1 MPRLLRLI
9 LTAVA
14 ALAVFY
20 AVATV
25 WRQNDRAAG
34 LDFYIYFVAGQLAG
48 RADVENIYAAE
59 VQERVGEEYFERARQ
74 SGSERRRYDAQRRR
88 RLDLVSSPF
97 LFSTLRWTSRD
108 YDRALTQL
116 HAFVLFAFIAG
127 VLLLCRAVRLPWA
140 GSLFLV
146 AGLLLWYRGFEAD
159 LRVGNVNS
167 MQLLAL
173 AVVVWGAGRRGAGG
187 TAGWEPA
194 LRWVLL
200 GALLMFKPNV
210 MFVPLLFAVARLARR
225 EYRALGRDLVAGSV
239 GAFAAIAI
247 ASITYGSPRVWLQW
261 VRAANDFYHRLPTRV
276 ERNVTPA
283 LALFHE
289 HGEWVSYALA
299 ALLLAIVCAA
309 IWRTKSDDAPLLA
322 GLGILVYLL
331 SANVVWLHYMVLAIP
346 IAVALMR
353 WRTTAV
359 ISIAALLLIAE
370 EPFEMLAGRAAF
382 EVEAWLIGPALFVLF
397 GCGVWALGRTDR
409 PAGGPSSFLHR
420 DPATVRG
427 RLARGV
433 EHALLHQA
441 ILERCRGSERVAI
454 AAVDCGQE
462 CTAEVEGA
470 GAEGAA
476 GRVAGTLLERA
487 SGQALER
494 RAVHRQQHLLAR
506 EAHRPFLAVDGEHAR
521 FVGSGGDDAE
531 VHHRDRAAAQPQ
543 IDRREIV

>member
-1 MPRLLRLI
+1 MPRLLRHL
-9 LTAVA
+9 LTAAA
-14 ALAVFY
+14 ALAALY

-25 WRQNDRAAG
+25 WRQHDRAAG

-48 RADVENIYAAE
+48 RADVENIYAPE

-74 SGSERRRYDAQRRR
+74 SGSERRQYDAQRRR

-116 HAFVLFAFIAG
+116 HVFVLFAFVAG

-140 GSLFLV
+140 ASLFLV
-146 AGLLLWYRGFEAD
+146 AALLLWYRGFEAD

-194 LRWVLL
+194 LQWLLL
-200 GALLMFKPNV
+200 GALLLFKPNV

-225 EYRALGRDLVAGSV
+225 EYRELGRDLAAGAI
-239 GAFAAIAI
+239 GAFVAFVV

-261 VRAANDFYHRLPTRV
+261 VRAANDFYHRLPTRM

-309 IWRTKSDDAPLLA
+309 IWRTKNDDAPLLA
-322 GLGILVYLL
+322 GLGVLVYLL

-346 IAVALMR
+346 IAIVLMR
-353 WRTTAV
+353 WRATALV
-359 ISIAALLLIAE
+359 AIAALLLIAE
-370 EPFEMLAGRAAF
+370 EPFELVVRRPAF
-382 EVEAWLIGPALFVLF
+382 EVEAWLIGPALFALF
-397 GCGVWALGRTDR
+397 ACAVWALGRADR
-409 PAGGPSSFLHR
+409 PAGGPSSSLHR
-420 DPATVRG
+420 NP
-427 RLARGV
+427 
-433 EHALLHQA
+433 
-441 ILERCRGSERVAI
+441 
-454 AAVDCGQE
+454 AAV
-462 CTAEVEGA
+462 
-470 GAEGAA
+470 
-476 GRVAGTLLERA
+476 
-487 SGQALER
+487 R
-494 RAVHRQQHLLAR
+494 R
-506 EAHRPFLAVDGEHAR
+506 
-521 FVGSGGDDAE
+521 
-531 VHHRDRAAAQPQ
+531 
-543 IDRREIV
+543 